1 MCVGTAADELLAQ
14 GEPPRIEAVGRVEQ
28 LPGAS
33 TSAEARYSRAL
44 FGVPRPPY
52 SLVRQAFAGVI
63 VAYAVSPLDLIPD
76 FVPVLGYLDDLVII
90 PAGLMLSLKL
100 IPPPVLTECRE
111 EPQLMA
117 ERPTSRVGIVVV
129 VSVWLSAVVPTALL
143 LARPFELI

>member
-1 MCVGTAADELLAQ
+1 MNNSRERARQLKRDILALYLASRD
-14 GEPPRIEAVGRVEQ
+14 PRTPWYAK
-28 LPGAS
+28 
-33 TSAEARYSRAL
+33 
-44 FGVPRPPY
+44 
-52 SLVRQAFAGVI
+52 AFAGVI

>member
-1 MCVGTAADELLAQ
+1 MSRLESRPWAELNNSRERARQLKRDILALYLASRD
-14 GEPPRIEAVGRVEQ
+14 PRTPWYAK
-28 LPGAS
+28 
-33 TSAEARYSRAL
+33 
-44 FGVPRPPY
+44 
-52 SLVRQAFAGVI
+52 AFAGVI